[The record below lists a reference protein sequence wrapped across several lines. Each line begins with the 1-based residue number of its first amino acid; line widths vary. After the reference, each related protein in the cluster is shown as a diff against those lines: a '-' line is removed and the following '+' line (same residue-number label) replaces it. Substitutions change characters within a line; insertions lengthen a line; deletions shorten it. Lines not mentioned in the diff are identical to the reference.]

1 MPTLA
6 AMFENTPNIDAV
18 GKLYCGFTSQDASYF
33 QPATKAYPRSTLLA
47 GIGAYTAR
55 ITHFS
60 VAGINDTA
68 INPLGLTGPACP
80 GYICD
85 YTHNTEYNSQWAIR
99 PGGENAVAYLE
110 ITVEPAQM
118 VVLGKNKPI
127 VSGAATPTME
137 NGTDFGPVLQDGEA
151 VTNRFVI
158 YNASGSNLVLTA
170 ATPVLISGGDA
181 ARFAVVA
188 QPASTLAPLSSASF
202 DVVFTALSKDAEY
215 ASSVV
220 ISNSTSVNPFIFSI
234 HGGIPE
240 PLVTGVVCAGL
251 ALARRYARRGGSTIL

>member
-1 MPTLA
+1 
-6 AMFENTPNIDAV
+6 
-18 GKLYCGFTSQDASYF
+18 LYCGFTSGDASYF
-33 QPATKAYPRSTLLA
+33 QSATKTYPRSTLLA
-47 GIGAYTAR
+47 GVGAYTAR

-60 VAGINDTA
+60 VAGINDIG

-85 YTHNTEYNSQWAIR
+85 YLHSSEYNSQWAIR

-118 VVLGKNKPI
+118 VVLGNNKPL
-127 VSGAATPTME
+127 VSGAATPSLE
-137 NGTDFGPVLQDGEA
+137 NGTEFGPVTADGAA

-158 YNASGSNLVLTA
+158 YNASGSNLVLP
-170 ATPVLISGGDA
+170 ATPSVYASGGDA
-181 ARFAVVA
+181 ARFSVLGP
-188 QPASTLAPLSSASF
+188 PASPVAPLSSASF

-215 ASSVV
+215 ASSIV
-220 ISNSTSVNPFIFSI
+220 ISNSTSLNPFVFTV

-240 PLVTGVVCAGL
+240 PLGMLVVIAAAAYGAVRRRTGC
-251 ALARRYARRGGSTIL
+251 